1 MSRIKKKLNLL
12 GVSWEEKKHSYSKMK
27 DADLVIN
34 EVLGKMRVE
43 NANVL

>member
-1 MSRIKKKLNLL
+1 MGDTYIKL
-12 GVSWEEKKHSYSKMK
+12 E
-27 DADLVIN
+27 DAELAIN